1 MQNYQEPIS
10 PVFFKRKPNE
20 TSQTT
25 VMGGGILNPE
35 NIYQPNICQPN
46 IPYNRPISQKCYEQ
60 LVINYQRMLEQ
71 QENANLEANNQII
84 LENHKLKNRLD
95 FEEKKAKIAEKRD
108 ETIQRRKELNHLA
121 RKAAFEDSEGYL
133 CLEVIRP
140 DNSRSKSDRI
150 VNVPYI
156 RMICFTDVTKAGRK
170 MGVISWHNKNNK
182 HFLQENAFSPK
193 GLRNLFDENGVSIE
207 VGRDK
212 KNEMLD
218 MIWSFLVQNAK
229 QFRVFPYYGW
239 CKTSQGWRFADTEK
253 MIIKDLMGGRTY
265 A

>member
-10 PVFFKRKPNE
+10 PVTFNRRPKEN
-20 TSQTT
+20 SQTT
-25 VMGGGILNPE
+25 VMGGGILNTG
-35 NIYQPNICQPN
+35 NVCQPN
-46 IPYNRPISQKCYEQ
+46 FSYDQPISQKCYEQ
-60 LVINYQRMLEQ
+60 MLIDYQRMLTQ
-71 QENANLEANNQII
+71 QENANREVTNKII
-84 LENHKLKNRLD
+84 IENYKLKNRLD
-95 FEEKKAKIAEKRD
+95 FEEKKAKIAERRD
-108 ETIQRRKELNHLA
+108 EAIQRRKELKQLA

-140 DNSRSKSDRI
+140 DNSRSKSNRI

-156 RMICFTDVTKAGRK
+156 RMICITDVTNANRK
-170 MGVISWHNKNNK
+170 MGFISWSKKENK
-182 HFLQENAFSPK
+182 HFLQENVFSQK

-229 QFRVFPYYGW
+229 QLYAFPYYGW
-239 CKTSQGWRFADTEK
+239 CKTSQGWRFADTKK
-253 MIIKDLMGGRTY
+253 MVINDLKGGHIY